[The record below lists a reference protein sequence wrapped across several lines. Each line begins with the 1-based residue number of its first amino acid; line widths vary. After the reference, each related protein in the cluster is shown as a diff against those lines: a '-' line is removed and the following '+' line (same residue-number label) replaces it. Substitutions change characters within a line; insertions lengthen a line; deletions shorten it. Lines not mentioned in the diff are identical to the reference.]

1 MRTVKRVVVLVAIF
15 VLALA
20 PAAPAAIDYSMNS
33 AGGDYAPAVTPTVS
47 EPTGTVDSG
56 FDWGAAAIGAGAAL
70 AVVLLVTGLRTGVGT
85 VRTRREA
92 A

>member
-33 AGGDYAPAVTPTVS
+33 VGGDYSPAVTPTVS

-70 AVVLLVTGLRTGVGT
+70 VVIVTATGLRSGVG
-85 VRTRREA
+85 VMRSRREPA
-92 A
+92 